1 MITSSSFTSSNPNNS
16 YRSTSQILF
25 VFLLKHFLHMLTTF
39 HLFVHHLIQANRLLD
54 PNLVPRPR
62 LDHYPVHQTL
72 HLLYVPHLFQA
83 NHLLNPHLVPQPRL
97 GHHFELFTFYLLI
110 TLFKLILMLIPAS
123 YFKLSIFCLLHTLP
137 YNFT

>member
-1 MITSSSFTSSNPNNS
+1 
-16 YRSTSQILF
+16 
-25 VFLLKHFLHMLTTF
+25 MLTTF

-83 NHLLNPHLVPQPRL
+83 NNLLNPHLVPQPRL
-97 GHHFELFTFYLLI
+97 GPHFDLFIFCLLI
-110 TLFKLILMLIPAS
+110 TLFKLILIEISS
-123 YFKLSIFCLLHTLP
+123 YICHLLQLLP
-137 YNFT
+137 PTDHHPLQRPNNL